1 MNGPTGPA
9 HRPLASRG
17 IFPACGH
24 AGLTDGDE
32 GFEEFGDGGCVG
44 PAELARDVGTVHNP
58 AHTFQ
63 FFPVMAKLAC
73 PDRADAGSPPL
84 TQ

>member
-1 MNGPTGPA
+1 MPCEQGNCRRLTCKGMSCPLSKDFRMNGPTGPA

-44 PAELARDVGTVHNP
+44 PAELARDVGN
-58 AHTFQ
+58 
-63 FFPVMAKLAC
+63 
-73 PDRADAGSPPL
+73 
-84 TQ
+84 